1 MLASKLG
8 INIYVGFG
16 VEGASPSLKRKP
28 FSAEYTRQD
37 ERSFGVILGPLLLH
51 GVCVQRCLIG
61 DVRSYNAAIM
71 RLGSEDKIS
80 VTSKDSSKLY
90 FFFS

>member
-1 MLASKLG
+1 M
-8 INIYVGFG
+8 
-16 VEGASPSLKRKP
+16 
-28 FSAEYTRQD
+28 
-37 ERSFGVILGPLLLH
+37 
-51 GVCVQRCLIG
+51 G

-90 FFFS
+90 FFFSWVNHVVGSALKRDRNLGGSWKKDIFDVQALRELMTKLSFISSGTNMEL